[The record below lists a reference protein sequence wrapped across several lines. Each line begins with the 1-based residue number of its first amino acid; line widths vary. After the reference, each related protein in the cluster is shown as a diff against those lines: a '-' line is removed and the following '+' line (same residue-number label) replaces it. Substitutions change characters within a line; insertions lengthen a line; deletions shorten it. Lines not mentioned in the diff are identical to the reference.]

1 MKNIEN
7 ITAMIFLFCTS
18 SLLLSL
24 ASGCENKKHDTSV
37 VSHASVRYQTVTVES
52 ITLTRELP
60 GRISAFKVSE
70 VRPQVDGIIQ
80 TRLFEE
86 GADVLAGQVL
96 YRIDPALYQ
105 AAYNKAK
112 ADLTR
117 ALANEEAARLLMER
131 CVRLVRTGSV
141 SVQERDDAIAAYHQL
156 QAEIEAHRESL
167 ASAAISLGYTKVTAP
182 VSGRIGHSFVTEGAL
197 VTRNQVQPLAKIQQM
212 SPVYVDIRQP
222 SSQLLKLKLALASGT
237 LKASDSHAS
246 GVRLRLEYGTPYK
259 HPASDIWLEGKMLFS
274 DISVDESTGTVIL
287 RATFDNPDGLL
298 LPGMYVRA
306 TLVEG
311 VLEKA
316 ILVPQRC
323 VFRDTRNLPQVF
335 VLQRVDNQDG
345 SVLSD
350 TFTVEAR
357 TVVIDREHQDRWLLS
372 SGLKPGELL
381 LVDGLQKVR
390 RGQTVYG
397 KSVTAETATDKEA
410 SENISLSVDSRQ
422 GR

>member
-7 ITAMIFLFCTS
+7 IAATIFFFCSS
-18 SLLLSL
+18 SLLLFL
-24 ASGCENKKHDTSV
+24 VSGCEDRKDGTSTI
-37 VSHASVRYQTVTVES
+37 SHASVRYQIVTVES
-52 ITLTRELP
+52 ITITRELP

-80 TRLFEE
+80 TKLFEE

-96 YRIDPALYQ
+96 YQIDSALYK
-105 AAYNKAK
+105 AAYNKSK
-112 ADLTR
+112 ADLVR
-117 ALANEEAARLLMER
+117 SLAKEEAVRLLMER

-167 ASAAISLGYTKVTAP
+167 ASAAINLGYTKVTAP
-182 VSGRIGHSFVTEGAL
+182 VSGRIGHSFVTEGTL
-197 VTRNQVQPLAKIQQM
+197 VTQNQVQPLAKIQQM

-237 LKASDSHAS
+237 LKTSDTHAA
-246 GVRLRLEYGTPYK
+246 GVRLRLEDGTPYK
-259 HPASDIWLEGKMLFS
+259 HSASDIWLEGRMLFS

-287 RATFDNPDGLL
+287 RATFDNPNGLL
-298 LPGMYVRA
+298 LPGMYARA

-311 VLEKA
+311 VVEKA

-323 VFRDTRNLPQVF
+323 VFRDARNLPQVF
-335 VLQRVDNQDG
+335 VLKPVDNQDD
-345 SVLSD
+345 SVLSG

-357 TVVIDREHQDRWLLS
+357 TIVIDREHQDRWLLS
-372 SGLKPGELL
+372 SGLKLGELL

-390 RGQTVYG
+390 HGQTVYG
-397 KSVTAETATDKEA
+397 KSVTADTATDKEA
-410 SENISLSVDSRQ
+410 SENISLPVDSRL